1 MSNPQLD
8 IGSFDATIEF
18 EPEVIIGRAPGSI
31 SVAGEGDA
39 GGTATDALRL
49 RELLRPVI
57 IELLEDELAR
67 YTRMRG

>member
-1 MSNPQLD
+1 MSNEQLD

-18 EPEVIIGRAPGSI
+18 EPEVIIGRAPAS
-31 SVAGEGDA
+31 AGAASEGD
-39 GGTATDALRL
+39 ATDALRL

>member
-1 MSNPQLD
+1 MSNEQLD
-8 IGSFDATIEF
+8 IGNFDATIEF
-18 EPEVIIGRAPGSI
+18 EPELIIGRAPG
-31 SVAGEGDA
+31 EGDA
-39 GGTATDALRL
+39 ASAATDALRL